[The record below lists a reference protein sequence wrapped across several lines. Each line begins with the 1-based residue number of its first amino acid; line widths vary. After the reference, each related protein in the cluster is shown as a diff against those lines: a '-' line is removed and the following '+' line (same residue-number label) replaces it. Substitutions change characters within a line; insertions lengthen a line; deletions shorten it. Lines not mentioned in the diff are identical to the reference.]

1 MRATVTFRAPRPA
14 DRLAGEA
21 QRAFLACGFVLVV
34 CAFAVGVANRS
45 QALLS
50 PVSLSPVSRSHT
62 SGETDLSTGS
72 LLFVQPTGTF
82 CRERTIDN
90 STWQIRD
97 KGWVDCA
104 EAMVKSTNSGA
115 EVRSAGSRLDIIR
128 ESFLRKP

>member
-34 CAFAVGVANRS
+34 CALAVGAANRS
-45 QALLS
+45 QVSFS
-50 PVSLSPVSRSHT
+50 PVSSPASRSHM

-104 EAMVKSTNSGA
+104 DAMAKSTNSGA